1 MRRTTLRRLSCFIFV
16 IVMICCNTTQAV
28 SIQQPSFNDSQIVPM
43 YVRLQIFNVGLQIEN
58 GLATCTT
65 RAQSVSAS
73 DTITTKIELQQK
85 KSSWSTIKD
94 WNESDIWIVD
104 FSEPWHVV
112 SGYDYRL
119 AVTATVTNSAGSN
132 LETVTKYSSIVSY

>member
-1 MRRTTLRRLSCFIFV
+1 MKRTALRRLSCFIFV
-16 IVMICCNTTQAV
+16 IIMICCTTTQAL
-28 SIQQPSFNDSQIVPM
+28 SIQQPSFNNSQIVPM

-65 RAQSVSAS
+65 RAQSISAS
-73 DTITTKIELQQK
+73 DTITAKIELQQK

-94 WNESDIWIVD
+94 WNESAIWGID
-104 FSEPWHVV
+104 FNEPWYVA

-119 AVTATVTNSAGSN
+119 AVTITVTNAAGSE
-132 LETVTKYSSIVSY
+132 LETVTKYSSIISY